1 MIDTGRLD
9 TSKPIDLAAI
19 CNTKVFPLD
28 PNFHHFGVNL
38 TDEGADCFKATINL
52 EVQWANEQSIAAVER
67 NGGVLTTAYY
77 DVMCVTALSN
87 PEKWFKGT
95 NFKRS

>member
-1 MIDTGRLD
+1 MQ
-9 TSKPIDLAAI
+9 
-19 CNTKVFPLD
+19 
-28 PNFHHFGVNL
+28 
-38 TDEGADCFKATINL
+38 GADCFKATINL

-87 PEKWFKGT
+87 PEKWFKGI
-95 NFKRS
+95 NVKGLDRNIEFVQNINVRK